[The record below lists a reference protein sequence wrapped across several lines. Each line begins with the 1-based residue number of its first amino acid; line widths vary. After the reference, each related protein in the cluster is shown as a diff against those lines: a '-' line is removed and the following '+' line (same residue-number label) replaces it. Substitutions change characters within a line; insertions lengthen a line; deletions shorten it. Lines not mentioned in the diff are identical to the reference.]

1 MLVDQYP
8 DLPSIPG
15 DPESEALMP
24 RSEED
29 LHHLPEP
36 VRQLAIGRTWSIRDA
51 VERIE
56 RTKHGIALVVDA
68 AGRLL
73 DTITDGDV
81 RRGMLAGIGLD
92 APASELMSRREHGF
106 YPKPITAPVGT
117 DPADLLAL
125 MQEKTLR
132 QIPLLDEDGRVA
144 DLVTMD
150 MLLPGGHGP
159 IDAVVMAGGAGARLQ
174 PLTHDTPKP
183 MLPVG
188 GRPLLE
194 HIIARLKQA
203 DIHDIS
209 ISTNYLAEQIE
220 AHFGQ
225 GEDHDVN
232 IRYLTEEEPRGTA
245 GALALMPRPD
255 STVLVMNGDILTNV
269 DFAAMLAFH
278 REHNAAM
285 TVAVRNHSIQIP
297 YGVVECDGANIRRIV
312 EKPTRSVFVNAGI
325 YLLEPALWPLIPRDR
340 HFDMTDLIEQ
350 ARRDDL
356 TVCAFP
362 LREYWLDIGHL
373 PDYEQA
379 QRDVEVL
386 GASP

>member
-1 MLVDQYP
+1 V
-8 DLPSIPG
+8 
-15 DPESEALMP
+15 
-24 RSEED
+24 ED
-29 LHHLPEP
+29 LRHLPEP

-56 RTKHGIALVVDA
+56 KTKHGIALVVDA

-81 RRGMLAGIGLD
+81 RRGMLAGVDLD
-92 APASELMSRREHGF
+92 APASELMNRRAHSL

-117 DPADLLAL
+117 DPAGLLAL

-132 QIPLLDEDGRVA
+132 QIPLLDERGHVV

-150 MLLPGGHGP
+150 MLLPGGQGRV
-159 IDAVVMAGGAGARLQ
+159 DAVVMAGGTGARLQ
-174 PLTHDTPKP
+174 PLTDETPKP

-220 AHFGQ
+220 DHFGQ
-225 GEDHDVN
+225 GEEHDVN
-232 IRYLTEEEPRGTA
+232 IRYLSEEEPRGTA
-245 GALALMPRPD
+245 GALALMASPG

-278 REHNAAM
+278 REHAASM
-285 TVAVRNHSIQIP
+285 TVAVRKHSVQIP
-297 YGVVECDGANIRRIV
+297 YGVVECDGADIRRIV
-312 EKPTRSVFVNAGI
+312 EKPTRNVFVNAGI
-325 YLLEPALWPLIPRDR
+325 YLLEPTLWPLIPRDR
-340 HFDMTDLIEQ
+340 HFDMTDLIER
-350 ARRDDL
+350 ARAEGQII
-356 TVCAFP
+356 CAFP
-362 LREYWLDIGHL
+362 IREYWLDIGH
-373 PDYEQA
+373 PTDYEQA
-379 QRDVEVL
+379 QRDMEVL
-386 GASP
+386 GVHP